1 MVRTAMQAVFDVGL
15 FMASQNATALVGG
28 SRAIEAGWL
37 TALKLVGQPALTF
50 VLARAFGLDAQWS
63 FAAAL
68 LAGLPTGALSFVL
81 AQKYGIYVVRASAV
95 ILASTVLSAITLSLM
110 MALMAP

>member
-1 MVRTAMQAVFDVGL
+1 
-15 FMASQNATALVGG
+15 
-28 SRAIEAGWL
+28 
-37 TALKLVGQPALTF
+37 
-50 VLARAFGLDAQWS
+50 
-63 FAAAL
+63 
-68 LAGLPTGALSFVL
+68 VL